1 VSPEVRTT
9 SQFRAVSSQKR
20 RIHNHVNDLQRS
32 RNETPRRCQ
41 ACHVAQGGSMEIA
54 AILLFGSAA
63 LWFAE
68 EFDRN
73 FH

>member
-1 VSPEVRTT
+1 
-9 SQFRAVSSQKR
+9 
-20 RIHNHVNDLQRS
+20 
-32 RNETPRRCQ
+32 
-41 ACHVAQGGSMEIA
+41 MEIA

>member
-1 VSPEVRTT
+1 MQGE
-9 SQFRAVSSQKR
+9 SQFPATRPCR
-20 RIHNHVNDLQRS
+20 PGIHNHVNDLRRGS
-32 RNETPRRCQ
+32 DDTPKRPR
-41 ACHVAQGGSMEIA
+41 ACPVAQGGSMEIA